1 VSKIEELTRAA
12 REASEVRGYQTD
24 PDVIALRIERIR
36 AWCDRL
42 VWTGI
47 IAGLLFTAANVQHF
61 ASSSTRPPGE
71 HGGAV
76 DWVIAWLLDPM
87 VSLVLIGVLMGEQV
101 INRHGIK
108 AGGWVR
114 VTKWVALAATYSMNT
129 WSAWDSKDPA
139 QILLHSVPPV
149 IVVCATEAV
158 PTLRRQITEAVTKA
172 YLAAVADN
180 VEAVPP
186 VVPAPVTPETEPEE
200 VDTSDWP
207 DTPASLDGF
216 LPVPEVQPVPEQR
229 VHVPETDVSDVPED
243 LDSSD
248 IPVPDVQN
256 VAAMQQLGAEV
267 RDGRMPGIRRI
278 REVLGVGQDK
288 AYRVKAYLETIP
300 TD

>member
-1 VSKIEELTRAA
+1 MSKLEELTRAA

-61 ASSSTRPPGE
+61 ASSATRPPWE
-71 HGGAV
+71 RGGSV
-76 DWVIAWLLDPM
+76 DWIIAWLLDPM

-101 INRHGIK
+101 INRHGIG

-149 IVVCATEAV
+149 IVVCATEAI

-172 YLAAVADN
+172 YLAAVYAAG
-180 VEAVPP
+180 VA
-186 VVPAPVTPETEPEE
+186 APVTPEVESEE
-200 VDTSDWP
+200 VDTSDSP
-207 DTPASLDGF
+207 DTPESLDRW
-216 LPVPEVQPVPEQR
+216 LPVPEVQPVPEER
-229 VHVPETDVSDVPED
+229 VHVPDVPQQA
-243 LDSSD
+243 
-248 IPVPDVQN
+248 VPDVPAGDDTAVPAATDLHF
-256 VAAMQQLGAEV
+256 VAAVKEFGGEV
-267 RDGRMPGIRRI
+267 RNGKMPGIKRI
-278 REVLGVGQDK
+278 QNVLGIGQK
-288 AYRVKAYLETIP
+288 RAYAVQAYLKTI
-300 TD
+300 TAE